1 MKAILPTGLG
11 NIVIYIQDDK
21 IVKIDLT
28 MTKSSQMYN
37 NKTKK
42 FYDII
47 YDFLFNSLERIPITY
62 FDMPG
67 KTHFAKKVYNYL
79 YMTEK
84 GQVITY
90 KELAQKAGNEKAYR
104 VVGNLMRNNPLPIII
119 PCHRV
124 IKSNGEFGNF
134 TPGLEWKEYLLNLEN
149 YSIRR

>member
-1 MKAILPTGLG
+1 MKTILSTDPGD
-11 NIVIYIQDDK
+11 IVIHIEGEK
-21 IVKIDLT
+21 IVKIEFAKIKTSQIYDD
-28 MTKSSQMYN
+28 KS
-37 NKTKK
+37 KK

-47 YDFLFNSLERIPITY
+47 YSFLFGKLERVPITC

-84 GQVITY
+84 GTVISY
-90 KELAQKAGNEKAYR
+90 KELAQKVGNEKAYR
-104 VVGNLMRNNPLPIII
+104 VVGNLMKNNPLPIII

-124 IKSNGEFGNF
+124 IKSNGELGNF
-134 TPGLEWKEYLLNLEN
+134 TPGIEWKEYLLNLEK